1 MCKTMDIV
9 NHSAIMGLQTPQP
22 AERSAGVSSLAME
35 ITLFI
40 DGRNFLGKL
49 EDVFR
54 SERRTMPEW
63 ATYDFR
69 ELLDQVLKGLE
80 TDKRVFYFAK
90 IKEHQDTR
98 EKSLKLI
105 LERRLL
111 KTHLEKQGFEVVL
124 SGAVRG
130 NYIKNDRGK
139 EILVFKEKGV
149 DISIAVD
156 MIVAACGGKLK
167 TAILGSSDFDL
178 QPAIRELNKR
188 NVESIYLGFE
198 IMPNKGLTATTKRT
212 ILIRNSEV
220 LQFSRS
226 LPL

>member
-1 MCKTMDIV
+1 MKT
-9 NHSAIMGLQTPQP
+9 
-22 AERSAGVSSLAME
+22 
-35 ITLFI
+35 TLFI

-49 EDVFR
+49 EDIFEVEKKLF
-54 SERRTMPEW
+54 PVW

-69 ELLDQVLKGLE
+69 GLLGHVLKGIKVDE
-80 TDKRVFYFAK
+80 RIFYFAK
-90 IKEHQDTR
+90 IKEHPDTK
-98 EKSLKLI
+98 EKSQKLI
-105 LERRLL
+105 LQRRLL
-111 KTHLEKQGFEVVL
+111 KVHLENQGFKVIL

-130 NYIKNDRGK
+130 NYRKDVRGK
-139 EILVFKEKGV
+139 DVLVFKEKGV

-156 MIVAACGGKLK
+156 MVVAACDKIIK
-167 TAILGSSDFDL
+167 TAIVGSSDSDL

-198 IMPNKGLTATTKRT
+198 MMPNKGLTATMKRT

-220 LQFSRS
+220 LQFQQS